1 MLLFQDHPLEKLL
14 LRVISFNIHK
24 GFSTAGLQFSLIKI
38 RDAIR
43 QIHPDLVLLQEVQ
56 GEHLHYK
63 KTRKDWPAMPQF
75 DYLAHEIWPHVAY
88 GKNATYGAGHHGNAI
103 LSKYPIEK
111 VENIDISTH
120 SFGKRGILHAVLRI
134 PGKHRPFHAICA
146 HLGLFE
152 SERTSQVSQI
162 CERITLHVP
171 LTDPLVLGG
180 DFNDWL
186 ERTSITFEQKL
197 QVREAFQASA
207 GQHAKTF
214 PSWLP
219 SLKLDRI
226 YFRGLDLKNAMR
238 FNQRPWPSLSDHLP
252 LYAELAFPTRLRT
265 VEIE

>member
-1 MLLFQDHPLEKLL
+1 M

-88 GKNATYGAGHHGNAI
+88 GKNATYGAGHHENAI

-238 FNQRPWPSLSDHLP
+238 FTQRPWPSLSDHLP